1 MTWSSVISKVKNI
14 HSSTLPVIG
23 FMLFFRRKKPMH
35 NVRDNNPSFHHIHVA
50 EEEVE
55 EEKGSC

>member
-1 MTWSSVISKVKNI
+1 VISKVKNI

-35 NVRDNNPSFHHIHVA
+35 NVRDNNSIFHHIHVA

>member
-1 MTWSSVISKVKNI
+1 LDLCSSSEE
-14 HSSTLPVIG
+14 
-23 FMLFFRRKKPMH
+23 KKPMH

-50 EEEVE
+50 EGEVE